1 MKISKKLLKN
11 IIKEETQALA
21 EAFGSNSWSAQDIAD
36 VGDKF
41 YSDMVPKNKQVDLT
55 STPDIRQI
63 MAMAAK
69 AGSGVLSTE
78 TIINVIEQAGQQGIK
93 LNIRDPEVWVATVQ
107 GKFSNYG
114 APTADDMKRRA
125 PDLYRTFAQVR
136 TPNLDRKFQNSISP
150 QQSSQR
156 GSAVRV
162 DHPAD
167 GMSPASGQ
175 ENIHQGGLEGPPGPA
190 PSPMQQHPSNQG
202 SVGPEAH
209 LKRVFTVLASKDLT
223 DPRSAELAI
232 KVLKHVIM
240 QLEKISQL

>member
-1 MKISKKLLKN
+1 MKITKAKLHQ
-11 IIKEETQALA
+11 IIKEETQALS

-36 VGDKF
+36 MGDKF
-41 YSDMVPKNKQVDLT
+41 YSDMVPKSRQVDLT

-63 MAMAAK
+63 VAMAAK

-114 APTADDMKRRA
+114 APSADDMKRRA

-150 QQSSQR
+150 QQASQR
-156 GSAVRV
+156 GAPLKI

-167 GMSPASGQ
+167 GMSPAAGHA
-175 ENIHQGGLEGPPGPA
+175 NVHQGGLEGPPQPA
-190 PSPMQQHPSNQG
+190 PSPMQQHPADQG

-209 LKRVFTVLASKDLT
+209 LKRVFTVLASKDLS
-223 DPRSAELAI
+223 DPRSAGLAI
-232 KVLKHVIM
+232 KVLQHVIS
-240 QLEKISQL
+240 QLQKISQS